1 MTRYTALLDTINKN
15 KTFLLT
21 THVNPDADAIGSE
34 MALYIVLKRMAKEV
48 KIVNFS
54 ETPDFLEFLDPE
66 NVVEKFDSELH
77 SDYFL
82 KCDVVVA
89 LDFNRCDRTVKM
101 SPLFYQ
107 REGVKMCIDHH
118 LEPESIFD
126 PIFDDPSFAATSHI
140 VYDFIMKT
148 GIVEMDY
155 EIAVPIY
162 AGISTDTGSFKYDR
176 TTPDLHRIAAHLL
189 ELGVVPIEV
198 NDMIFGQ
205 DKLSKFALL
214 GRALNSLELYGDDQR
229 FAVMTL
235 TQDDFNESKA
245 TEPDTEGFINLCMTI
260 KNVKIS
266 AIFIGLKEGFKVSLR
281 SKGTISARDMAAH
294 FGGGGHR
301 NASGIRIREF
311 TLDEKKD
318 EIINYILANTSEVS
332 QNV

>member
-1 MTRYTALLDTINKN
+1 MTRYNALLDAINKN

-34 MALYIVLKRMAKEV
+34 MALYYTLQRLGKEV

-54 ETPDFLEFLDPE
+54 ETPDFLKFLDPP
-66 NVVEKFDSELH
+66 NVVEKFDPELH
-77 SDYFL
+77 SDFFL

-107 REGVKMCIDHH
+107 REGIKMCIDHH
-118 LEPESIFD
+118 LEPEPIFN

-140 VYDFIMKT
+140 IYDFIMKT
-148 GIVEMDY
+148 GITEMDY
-155 EIAVPIY
+155 EMAVPLY

-176 TTPDLHRIAAHLL
+176 TTPELHRIAAHLL
-189 ELGVVPIEV
+189 ELGVVPIEI
-198 NDMIFGQ
+198 NDLIFGQ
-205 DKLSKFALL
+205 DNLSKFALL
-214 GRALNSLELYGDDQR
+214 GRALNSLQLYGDDDR

-235 TQDDFNESKA
+235 TQHDFIESKA

-281 SKGTISARDMAAH
+281 SKGTISVRDMAAQ

-311 TLDEKKD
+311 TLEEKQD
-318 EIINYILANTSEVS
+318 EIINYILESTKEVS
-332 QNV
+332 QYV

>member
-1 MTRYTALLDTINKN
+1 MTNYNTLLNTINAN

-34 MALYIVLKRMAKEV
+34 MAVYFALKRLGKEV

-54 ETPDFLEFLDPE
+54 ETPDFLEFLDTE
-66 NVVEKFDSELH
+66 GVIEKFDPQLH
-77 SDYFL
+77 SDWFL
-82 KCDVVVA
+82 KCDVVIA

-107 REGVKMCIDHH
+107 RVGINMCIDHH
-118 LEPESIFD
+118 LEPESIFN

-140 VYDFIMKT
+140 VYDFFMKT
-148 GIVEMDY
+148 GIVELDY
-155 EIAVPIY
+155 EIAVPLY

-176 TTPDLHRIAAHLL
+176 TTPELHRIAAHLL

-198 NDMIFGQ
+198 NDLIFGQ
-205 DKLSKFALL
+205 DKLSKFALM
-214 GRALNSLELYGDDQR
+214 GRALNSLTLFGDDQR

-235 TQDDFNESKA
+235 TQNDFLESNA

-260 KNVKIS
+260 KNVKVS

-311 TLDEKKD
+311 TLEEKKD